1 MVVNQLSKKYIYFV
15 KIWFELDDDLPL
27 GKILHIPDMVLVGS
41 VFQESSKY
49 YPHVCLHEFV
59 YEFSDQL

>member
-1 MVVNQLSKKYIYFV
+1 M

-27 GKILHIPDMVLVGS
+27 GKILRIPDMVLVGS